1 MFRATPLTKGPT
13 VLSNGKNENKGLTEE
28 EYERK
33 YSSASTASF
42 NKATGIEND
51 NNNNNNNDY
60 TYSNPLN
67 NARPG
72 IYTPGAGSKASNLIP
87 HIGNVRQLNYVTREK
102 RKNDA
107 KAKRDEELAHIM
119 TLVDEI
125 HAKHHKEVEGPRLN
139 ALTARKPSTA
149 RYNFSP
155 VPTQT
160 PRRRTRKNRNKRNS
174 RRASRRRH

>member
-42 NKATGIEND
+42 NEATGIEND
-51 NNNNNNNDY
+51 NNNNDY

-107 KAKRDEELAHIM
+107 KAKRDEDFAHIM
-119 TLVDEI
+119 KLVNDI
-125 HAKHHKEVEGPRLN
+125 HAKHYAEVERPRLN
-139 ALTARKPSTA
+139 ALTARKASTA
-149 RYNFSP
+149 RHNFSP

-160 PRRRTRKNRNKRNS
+160 ARHRTRKNRNKRNS